1 MSKFK
6 DWIMDK
12 QEEEEQTYIVDFGS
26 VTIEQDEY
34 DKLTTD
40 EEYARKWIIDNAY
53 IDQIIKE

>member
-12 QEEEEQTYIVDFGS
+12 QEEEEQTYVVDFGS

-40 EEYARKWIIDNAY
+40 EDYARRWIIDNAY

>member
-6 DWIMDK
+6 DWIMEK
-12 QEEEEQTYIVDFGS
+12 QEEEEQTYVVDFGS

-40 EEYARKWIIDNAY
+40 EDYARKWIIDNAY